1 MDCCSIGN
9 MASVAVDKS
18 SVRKGRDSICIR
30 HFSIASPTA
39 AAGAA
44 AAAVMVT
51 KFRRVPN

>member
-1 MDCCSIGN
+1 

-30 HFSIASPTA
+30 HFSIAPIA
-39 AAGAA
+39 AAAA
-44 AAAVMVT
+44 DAAAVMVT

>member
-1 MDCCSIGN
+1 